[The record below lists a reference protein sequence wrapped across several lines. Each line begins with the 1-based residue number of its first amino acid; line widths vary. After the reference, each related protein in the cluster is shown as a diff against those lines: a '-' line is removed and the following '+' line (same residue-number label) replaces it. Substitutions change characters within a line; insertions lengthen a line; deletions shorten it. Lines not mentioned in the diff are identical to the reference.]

1 MSKKEEKPF
10 DYEKG
15 MARLEKIIGQFDE
28 GGLTLEAMEQ
38 SFLEGMDLIQ
48 KCSDRLNQVETR
60 INKLMSEQ
68 PGETWSEE
76 PFEDPE

>member
-15 MARLEKIIGQFDE
+15 MARLEKIIDQFDE

-48 KCSDRLNQVETR
+48 KCSERLNQVETR
-60 INKLMSEQ
+60 INKLMNEQ
-68 PGETWSEE
+68 PGETWSEG
-76 PFEDPE
+76 PFEGQE